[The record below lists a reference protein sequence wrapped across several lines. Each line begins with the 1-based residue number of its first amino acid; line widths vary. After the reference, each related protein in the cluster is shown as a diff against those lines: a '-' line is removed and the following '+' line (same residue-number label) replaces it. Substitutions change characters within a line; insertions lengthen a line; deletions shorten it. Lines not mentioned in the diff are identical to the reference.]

1 MGRKSRGSA
10 RRRHSAGHLGRR
22 GALLAAS
29 LLVIFGALGVTSALG
44 DDGASPSAAEDK
56 LILRV
61 GWTTDPDSLNPFV
74 GIETSS
80 YELFGLNYD
89 YLTSWDAATL
99 ETRPGLA
106 ESWTTSDDGKEW
118 TFNLRQGVTWHDGE
132 PFTADDVAFT
142 FNYIM
147 DNELGMFLG
156 FTTSIETVT
165 AVDDHTVK
173 FVCSQPKANMLS
185 LVIPILPEHVW
196 SKIDPADAEESF
208 QNPPPIVGTGPFQ
221 IVERKKSDFV
231 RLEANKD
238 YWGGTPQVDELIF
251 QTYQNADTMAQDLLS
266 GTLDAATELLP
277 ATFINVESDAR
288 FQTST
293 SDPFRLVHDLGFNCA
308 DPKVY
313 PKTKGNPV
321 LLDPAFRRALN
332 YAIDKEKICEVA
344 YSGYAVP
351 AETVIVSDYY
361 KNPDWHWT
369 PPEDVRYAFDLEK
382 AKAELE
388 AAGYKD
394 ADGDGV
400 REYKGEPISLRFWVL
415 KRSPERQ
422 SAGKFMTGWFEDV
435 GLDIKYE
442 VLDEGVLIDRM
453 WNYEG
458 DAFAPD
464 FDMFLWGWSG
474 DIDPDF
480 LLAAFTT
487 GQIENWSDCNW
498 SNAEYDDLYL
508 QQQRAIDPTE
518 RQAIIHDMQE
528 LVYRESP
535 EIFFAEPGVLTAW
548 TAQDW
553 EGWVRSPAETGP
565 AIGCQ
570 YVLESY
576 IKAHPAAT
584 AAADEGSSTLW
595 IAAIVVAAAVVIAI
609 VVVVVRRRRRPET
622 IA

>member
-1 MGRKSRGSA
+1 MGRRSRGAA
-10 RRRHSAGHLGRR
+10 RCRHSAGHPAQRL
-22 GALLAAS
+22 ALLVAS
-29 LLVIFGALGVTSALG
+29 LLIILGAIGVTSALG
-44 DDGASPSAAEDK
+44 DDSASPSAVEDK
-56 LILRV
+56 TILRV
-61 GWTTDPDSLNPFV
+61 GWTTDPDSLNPFIGV
-74 GIETSS
+74 ETSS

-106 ESWTTSDDGKEW
+106 ESWTSSADGKKW

-147 DNELGMFLG
+147 ENELGMFLS

-165 AVDDHTVK
+165 AVDDHTVE

-196 SKIDPADAEESF
+196 SKIDPADAEDSF

-231 RLEANKD
+231 KLVANKD
-238 YWGGTPQVDELIF
+238 YWGGSPQVDELIF
-251 QTYQNADTMAQDLLS
+251 QTYQNADTMAQDLLA

-277 ATFINVESDAR
+277 ATFSNVENDAR
-288 FQTST
+288 FETST

-308 DPKVY
+308 DKKVY
-313 PKTKGNPV
+313 PKSTGHPV

-332 YAIDKEKICEVA
+332 YAVDKEKICEVA
-344 YSGYAVP
+344 YSGYAVR

-361 KNPDWHWT
+361 KDPDWHWT
-369 PPEDVRYAFDLEK
+369 PPDDVRYTFDLEK

-388 AAGYKD
+388 AAGYTD
-394 ADGDGV
+394 HDGDGI
-400 REYKGEPISLRFWVL
+400 REHKGKPISLRLWVL

-422 SAGKFMTGWFEDV
+422 SAGKLMTSWFEDI

-442 VLDEGVLIDRM
+442 VLDEGALIDRM
-453 WNYEG
+453 YNYEG

-464 FDMFLWGWSG
+464 YDMFLWGWSG

-487 GQIENWSDCNW
+487 SQIENWSDTVW
-498 SNAEYDDLYL
+498 SNAEYDRLYL
-508 QQQRAIDPTE
+508 EQQRAVDPAE
-518 RQAIIHDMQE
+518 RQGIIHDMQE
-528 LVYRESP
+528 LAYIESP
-535 EIFFAEPGVLTAW
+535 MIFFAQPGVLTAW
-548 TAQDW
+548 NAQDW

-565 AIGCQ
+565 ALGCQ

-576 IKAHPAAT
+576 IKVHPAAT
-584 AAADEGSSTLW
+584 EVAAEGSSTLW
-595 IAAIVVAAAVVIAI
+595 IAAVAAVVIAVI
-609 VVVVVRRRRRPET
+609 AVVVIVVRRRRRPET

>member
-1 MGRKSRGSA
+1 MAPCGAATSRATSL
-10 RRRHSAGHLGRR
+10 RRA
-22 GALLAAS
+22 ALLVAALILAS
-29 LLVIFGALGVTSALG
+29 GLLGVTAALG
-44 DDGASPSAAEDK
+44 DDGASPGAAETK
-56 LILRV
+56 TILRV

-80 YELFGLNYD
+80 YEIFGLNYD
-89 YLTSWDAATL
+89 FLTSWDAATL

-106 ESWTTSDDGKEW
+106 ESWTSSDDGKVW
-118 TFNLRQGVTWHDGE
+118 TFKLREGVTWHDGE

-147 DNELGMFLG
+147 ENEMGMFLS
-156 FTTSIETVT
+156 FTTSIDTVT
-165 AVDDHTVK
+165 AVDDYTVE

-196 SKIDPADAEESF
+196 SKIDPADAENSF
-208 QNPPPIVGTGPFQ
+208 QNPAPIVGTGPFQ
-221 IVERKKSDFV
+221 VVERKKSDFV
-231 RLEANKD
+231 RLVANKD
-238 YWGGTPQVDELIF
+238 YFGGTPTVDELIF
-251 QTYQNADTMAQDLLS
+251 QTYQNADTMAQDLLA
-266 GTLDAATELLP
+266 GQLDAATELLP
-277 ATFINVESDAR
+277 ATFGNVESDDR
-288 FQTST
+288 FDTST
-293 SDPFRLVHDLGFNCA
+293 SDPFRLVHDMGLNCT

-313 PKTKGNPV
+313 PKTKGHPV

-351 AETVIVSDYY
+351 ADTVIVSDYY

-369 PPEDVRYAFDLEK
+369 PPADVAYTFDLEK

-388 AAGYKD
+388 AAGYAD
-394 ADGDGV
+394 NDGDGI
-400 REYKGEPISLRFWVL
+400 REYEGKPISLRLWVL

-422 SAGKFMTGWFEDV
+422 AAGKFMTSWFEDI

-458 DAFAPD
+458 DEFAPD
-464 FDMFLWGWSG
+464 FDLFLWGWSG

-498 SNAEYDDLYL
+498 SSAEYDDLYL
-508 QQQRAIDPTE
+508 QQQRAIDPNE
-518 RQAIIHDMQE
+518 RQAIIHQMQE

-535 EIFFAEPGVLTAW
+535 EIFFAQPGVLTAW
-548 TAQDW
+548 NTQDW

-570 YVLESY
+570 YVLQSY
-576 IKAHPAAT
+576 IDVHPAGT
-584 AAADEGSSTLW
+584 EAADEGGSTLW
-595 IAAIVVAAAVVIAI
+595 IAGLAAAAAVVIAI
-609 VVVVVRRRRRPET
+609 VVVVVRRGRRRET
-622 IA
+622 ID

>member
-1 MGRKSRGSA
+1 MGCRSHGVV
-10 RRRHSAGHLGRR
+10 RHRHTAGHRAR
-22 GALLAAS
+22 SAALLVVAMVLAC
-29 LLVIFGALGVTSALG
+29 GALGVAAAFG
-44 DDGASPSAAEDK
+44 DDTASPSADGAK
-56 LILRV
+56 TVLRV
-61 GWTTDPDSLNPFV
+61 GWTTDPDSLNPFI

-80 YELFGLNYD
+80 YEIFGLNYD
-89 YLTSWDAATL
+89 FLTSWDAATL

-106 ESWTTSDDGKEW
+106 ESWTSSEDGKVW
-118 TFNLRQGVTWHDGE
+118 TFKLREDVKWHDGE
-132 PFTADDVAFT
+132 AFTAADVAFT
-142 FNYIM
+142 YDYIM
-147 DNELGMFLG
+147 DNEMGMFLS
-156 FTTSIETVT
+156 FTTSIDSVT
-165 AVDDHTVK
+165 AVDDYTVE
-173 FVCSQPKANMLS
+173 FACSQPKANMLS

-196 SKIDPADAEESF
+196 SKIDPGDAEDSF
-208 QNPPPIVGTGPFQ
+208 ENPAPIVGTGPFQ
-221 IVERKKSDFV
+221 VVERKNSDFV
-231 RLEANKD
+231 RLQANED
-238 YWGGTPQVDELIF
+238 YFGGTPQVDEVIF

-266 GTLDAATELLP
+266 GQLDAATELLP
-277 ATFINVESDAR
+277 ATFPNVEKDER
-288 FQTST
+288 FDVST
-293 SDPFRLVHDLGFNCA
+293 SDPFRLVHDLGFNCT

-332 YAIDKEKICEVA
+332 YAIDKDKICEIA

-361 KNPDWHWT
+361 TDPDWHWT
-369 PPEDVRYAFDLEK
+369 PPDDVRYTFDLDK
-382 AKAELE
+382 ANAELD
-388 AAGYKD
+388 AAGYTD
-394 ADGDGV
+394 DDGDGI
-400 REYKGEPISLRFWVL
+400 REYKGKPISLRFWVL

-422 SAGKFMTGWFEDV
+422 SAGKFMTGWFTDI

-458 DAFAPD
+458 DEFAPD

-498 SNAEYDDLYL
+498 SSAEYDDLYL
-508 QQQRAIDPTE
+508 QQQRAIDPIE

-535 EIFFAEPGVLTAW
+535 EIFFAQPGVLTAW
-548 TAQDW
+548 NTDEW
-553 EGWVRSPAETGP
+553 EGWVRSPADIGP

-570 YVLESY
+570 YVLQSY
-576 IKAHPAAT
+576 IDVHPAGAQ
-584 AAADEGSSTLW
+584 ADEEGSSTLW
-595 IAAIVVAAAVVIAI
+595 IAALVIAVIAAAIVIVVL
-609 VVVVVRRRRRPET
+609 VRRGRRPET
-622 IA
+622 VG

>member
-1 MGRKSRGSA
+1 MGRRSRGSA
-10 RRRHSAGHLGRR
+10 RRRHSAGHLARR
-22 GALLAAS
+22 AALLAAS

-132 PFTADDVAFT
+132 AFTADDVAFT

-196 SKIDPADAEESF
+196 SKIDPADAEEAF

-238 YWGGTPQVDELIF
+238 YWGGTPQIDELIF

-277 ATFINVESDAR
+277 ATFVNVESDAR
-288 FQTST
+288 F
-293 SDPFRLVHDLGFNCA
+293 A
-308 DPKVY
+308 D
-313 PKTKGNPV
+313 
-321 LLDPAFRRALN
+321 
-332 YAIDKEKICEVA
+332 
-344 YSGYAVP
+344 
-351 AETVIVSDYY
+351 
-361 KNPDWHWT
+361 
-369 PPEDVRYAFDLEK
+369 
-382 AKAELE
+382 
-388 AAGYKD
+388 
-394 ADGDGV
+394 
-400 REYKGEPISLRFWVL
+400 
-415 KRSPERQ
+415 
-422 SAGKFMTGWFEDV
+422 
-435 GLDIKYE
+435 
-442 VLDEGVLIDRM
+442 LDE
-453 WNYEG
+453 
-458 DAFAPD
+458 
-464 FDMFLWGWSG
+464 
-474 DIDPDF
+474 
-480 LLAAFTT
+480 
-487 GQIENWSDCNW
+487 
-498 SNAEYDDLYL
+498 
-508 QQQRAIDPTE
+508 
-518 RQAIIHDMQE
+518 
-528 LVYRESP
+528 
-535 EIFFAEPGVLTAW
+535 
-548 TAQDW
+548 
-553 EGWVRSPAETGP
+553 
-565 AIGCQ
+565 
-570 YVLESY
+570 
-576 IKAHPAAT
+576 
-584 AAADEGSSTLW
+584 
-595 IAAIVVAAAVVIAI
+595 
-609 VVVVVRRRRRPET
+609 
-622 IA
+622 

>member
-1 MGRKSRGSA
+1 MGRRSHDSVGRRHGARHRA
-10 RRRHSAGHLGRR
+10 RRA
-22 GALLAAS
+22 ALLA
-29 LLVIFGALGVTSALG
+29 VGVLAACCIIGVASALG
-44 DDGASPSAAEDK
+44 DDGASPSSAGEK
-56 LILRV
+56 TVLRV
-61 GWTTDPDSLNPFV
+61 GWTTDPDSLNPFI

-80 YELFGLNYD
+80 YEIFGLNYD
-89 YLTSWDAATL
+89 FLTSWDAATL

-106 ESWTTSDDGKEW
+106 ESWTSSEDGKTW
-118 TFNLRQGVTWHDGE
+118 TFKLRQGVTWHDGE
-132 PFTADDVAFT
+132 AFTADDVVFT
-142 FNYIM
+142 FDYIM
-147 DNELGMFLG
+147 DNEMGMFLS
-156 FTTSIETVT
+156 FTTSIEKVT
-165 AVDDHTVK
+165 ALDDYTVE

-196 SKIDPADAEESF
+196 SKIDPAKAEDSF
-208 QNPPPIVGTGPFQ
+208 QNPAPIVGTGPFQ
-221 IVERKKSDFV
+221 VVERRKSDFV

-238 YWGGTPQVDELIF
+238 YWGGTPQIDEVIF

-266 GTLDAATELLP
+266 GQLDAATELLP
-277 ATFINVESDAR
+277 ATFPNVEKDER
-288 FQTST
+288 FETST

-308 DPKVY
+308 DPEVY
-313 PKTKGNPV
+313 PKTKGHPV

-361 KNPDWHWT
+361 TNPDWHWT
-369 PPEDVRYAFDLEK
+369 PPEDVRYTFDLDK

-388 AAGYKD
+388 AAGYTD
-394 ADGDGV
+394 SDGDGI
-400 REYKGEPISLRFWVL
+400 REYKGKPISLRLWVL

-422 SAGKFMTGWFEDV
+422 SAGKFMTSWFEDV

-458 DAFAPD
+458 DEFAPD

-498 SNAEYDDLYL
+498 SSQEYDDMYME
-508 QQQRAIDPTE
+508 QQRAIDPTE

-535 EIFFAEPGVLTAW
+535 EIFFAQPGVLTAW
-548 TAQDW
+548 NTDEW
-553 EGWVRSPAETGP
+553 EGWVRSPADIGP

-570 YVLESY
+570 YVLQSY
-576 IKAHPAAT
+576 IDVHPAGAET
-584 AAADEGSSTLW
+584 SAEGSSTLW
-595 IAAIVVAAAVVIAI
+595 IAAVVVAVAVVVAIAVI
-609 VVVVVRRRRRPET
+609 VVRRRRRPET
-622 IA
+622 VA

>member
-1 MGRKSRGSA
+1 
-10 RRRHSAGHLGRR
+10 
-22 GALLAAS
+22 
-29 LLVIFGALGVTSALG
+29 
-44 DDGASPSAAEDK
+44 
-56 LILRV
+56 
-61 GWTTDPDSLNPFV
+61 
-74 GIETSS
+74 
-80 YELFGLNYD
+80 
-89 YLTSWDAATL
+89 
-99 ETRPGLA
+99 
-106 ESWTTSDDGKEW
+106 
-118 TFNLRQGVTWHDGE
+118 
-132 PFTADDVAFT
+132 
-142 FNYIM
+142 
-147 DNELGMFLG
+147 
-156 FTTSIETVT
+156 VT

-196 SKIDPADAEESF
+196 SKIDPADAEEAF

-238 YWGGTPQVDELIF
+238 YWGGAPQVDELIF

-288 FQTST
+288 FATST

-308 DPKVY
+308 DKKTY
-313 PKTKGNPV
+313 PKSTGHPV

-332 YAIDKEKICEVA
+332 YAIDKEKIVEVA

-361 KNPDWHWT
+361 KDPDWHWT
-369 PPEDVRYAFDLEK
+369 PPDDVRYTFDLEK

-388 AAGYKD
+388 AAGYT
-394 ADGDGV
+394 DGDGDGI
-400 REYKGEPISLRFWVL
+400 REYQGKPISLRFWVL

-422 SAGKFMTGWFEDV
+422 SAGKFMTGWFEDI

-442 VLDEGVLIDRM
+442 VLDEGVLISRM
-453 WNYEG
+453 WDYEG

-548 TAQDW
+548 NTQDW
-553 EGWVRSPAETGP
+553 EGWVRSPGETGP

-576 IKAHPAAT
+576 IKVHPAST
-584 AAADEGSSTLW
+584 AAAEEGSSTLW